1 MLFGRRRAG
10 TLRKSPRRSERGFLL
25 LGIVTTIVVGSI
37 LSGMA
42 IQEWSVIER
51 RDREQQL
58 LFVQE
63 QYAAAILRYQQ
74 ANGALPTELDQLDE
88 VNTET
93 GAYIRKLYS
102 DPMNP
107 GSKPEDWCLLQL
119 GPSGRVV
126 SSCASA
132 RQQGEMGLG
141 SGSDFQLGGSSRL
154 GRTDP
159 RRQQRQGLPGGGGK
173 GIAGVHSKSTEKAY
187 NIVERDETT
196 YDKWWYTYEDYR
208 KDSTAVAIP
217 GLPQGQ
223 GPGLGNQPGN
233 NRRNPGTR
241 GGRGRTGGGRTG
253 GRMQRR

>member
-1 MLFGRRRAG
+1 MRRADR
-10 TLRKSPRRSERGFLL
+10 TKRRVARRGERGFLL

-42 IQEWSVIER
+42 LQEWSVIER

-58 LFVQE
+58 MFVQE
-63 QYAAAILRYQQ
+63 QYAAAILRYQE
-74 ANGALPTELDQLDE
+74 ANGSLPTELKQLE
-88 VNTET
+88 EINTQT
-93 GAYIRKLYS
+93 GAYIRKLYT
-102 DPMNP
+102 DPMFRD
-107 GSKPEDWCLLQL
+107 SKVEDWCLLQL
-119 GPSGRVV
+119 GPSGRVA
-126 SSCASA
+126 SSCARA
-132 RQQGEMGLG
+132 EQRGELGLG
-141 SGSDFQLGGSSRL
+141 SGSDFRMGGSTRL
-154 GRTDP
+154 GRSDP
-159 RRQQRQGLPGGGGK
+159 RRQQRQGLPGGPGK
-173 GIAGVHSKSTEKAY
+173 GIAGVHSKSSEKAY
-187 NIVERDETT
+187 NTVDRDETS

-241 GGRGRTGGGRTG
+241 GGSGRRGQTGGRTG